1 MRRGLAYLVVSA
13 ALLAACMANRPSGSK
28 SAEPGFSPGQFVKT
42 DIDRISETHERDLY
56 ASLRLLAEK
65 LYKRNPKEWKKGGW
79 VRPEDPVERL
89 FGKQHN
95 WHFAELDGKFG
106 TEAIQMALKPEYAG
120 DRVFAFIA
128 GLGGMVLAAFNER
141 YELYMTDDLD
151 PQKLYN
157 AARNVEIAVW
167 KLSHDRAAD
176 RELALLSN
184 ETMNLSNQAPN
195 LSFERE
201 FGKMIGNLD
210 LLSNT
215 IADKGKRTVVR
226 VVQSMATAVFLPVAG
241 IR

>member
-1 MRRGLAYLVVSA
+1 MV
-13 ALLAACMANRPSGSK
+13 ALLLAGCAANPPSGRK
-28 SAEPGFSPGQFVKT
+28 SIAPGFTPAQFVKT
-42 DIDRISETHERDLY
+42 DIDRIAEAQMRELQ
-56 ASLRLLAEK
+56 ASLKLLAEK

-79 VRPEDPVERL
+79 TRPEEPVERL

-106 TEAIQMALKPEYAG
+106 TDAVQLSLRSDYGG

-141 YELYMTDDLD
+141 YEFFMTDDLD
-151 PQKLYN
+151 AQKLYN

-167 KLSHDRAAD
+167 KLSQNRSAEG
-176 RELALLSN
+176 ELLLLSN
-184 ETMNLSNQAPN
+184 EISPVPN

-201 FGKMIGNLD
+201 FGKIIGNLD
-210 LLSNT
+210 LLSNI
-215 IADKGKRTVVR
+215 IADKSNRTVVR
-226 VVQSMATAVFLPVAG
+226 VVQSMASAVFLPVAG

>member
-1 MRRGLAYLVVSA
+1 MV
-13 ALLAACMANRPSGSK
+13 ALLLAGCAANPPSGRK
-28 SAEPGFSPGQFVKT
+28 SIAPGFTPAQFVKT
-42 DIDRISETHERDLY
+42 DIDRIAEAQMRELQ
-56 ASLRLLAEK
+56 ASLKLLAEK

-79 VRPEDPVERL
+79 TRPEEPVERL

-106 TEAIQMALKPEYAG
+106 TDAVQLSLRSDYGG

-141 YELYMTDDLD
+141 YEFFMTDDLD
-151 PQKLYN
+151 AQKLYN

-167 KLSHDRAAD
+167 KLSQDRSAEG
-176 RELALLSN
+176 ELLLLSN
-184 ETMNLSNQAPN
+184 EISPVPN

-201 FGKMIGNLD
+201 FGKIIGNLD
-210 LLSNT
+210 LLSNI
-215 IADKGKRTVVR
+215 IADKSNRTVVR
-226 VVQSMATAVFLPVAG
+226 VVQSMASAVFLPVAG

>member
-1 MRRGLAYLVVSA
+1 MV
-13 ALLAACMANRPSGSK
+13 ALLLAGCAANPPSGRK
-28 SAEPGFSPGQFVKT
+28 STAPAFTPAQFVKT
-42 DIDRISETHERDLY
+42 DIDRIAEAQMRELQ
-56 ASLRLLAEK
+56 ASLKLLAEK

-79 VRPEDPVERL
+79 TRPEEPVERL

-106 TEAIQMALKPEYAG
+106 TDAVQLSLRSDYGG

-141 YELYMTDDLD
+141 YEFFMTDDLD
-151 PQKLYN
+151 AQKLYN

-167 KLSHDRAAD
+167 KLSQNRSAEG
-176 RELALLSN
+176 ELLLLSN
-184 ETMNLSNQAPN
+184 EISPVPN

-201 FGKMIGNLD
+201 FGKIIGNLD
-210 LLSNT
+210 LLSNI
-215 IADKGKRTVVR
+215 IADKSNRTVVR
-226 VVQSMATAVFLPVAG
+226 VVQSMASAVFLPVAG

>member
-1 MRRGLAYLVVSA
+1 MKRLAPLL
-13 ALLAACMANRPSGSK
+13 LLAVLSACGGVGGGKRP
-28 SAEPGFSPGQFVKT
+28 APALNAGQFAKS
-42 DIDRISETHERDLY
+42 DMDRVSEAT
-56 ASLRLLAEK
+56 LREQFYILQNLAEK

-79 VRPEDPVERL
+79 TRPEEPVERL

-106 TEAIQMALKPEYAG
+106 TDAVQLSLRSDYGG

-141 YELYMTDDLD
+141 YEFFMTDDLD
-151 PQKLYN
+151 AQKLYN

-167 KLSHDRAAD
+167 KLSQNRSAEG
-176 RELALLSN
+176 ELLLLSN
-184 ETMNLSNQAPN
+184 EISPVPN

-201 FGKMIGNLD
+201 FGKIIGNLD
-210 LLSNT
+210 LLSNI
-215 IADKGKRTVVR
+215 IADKSNRTVVR
-226 VVQSMATAVFLPVAG
+226 VVQSMASAVFLPVAG